1 MLISTFVAVGGP
13 NNLIAQIHRYIRD
26 AISVRSIIPSNFDDH
41 VQRVTHLHAF
51 LPKKKNEFKH
61 GALQNELFMNILIRL
76 AR

>member
-51 LPKKKNEFKH
+51 LPKKRMNS
-61 GALQNELFMNILIRL
+61 NTELYRMSCLWIF
-76 AR
+76 